1 MQAWGAIQQNKQDL
15 FTKSMFITNKALLIK
30 ATIVHQTL
38 QYTLASTSTDTQ
50 ERNAYFCH

>member
-30 ATIVHQTL
+30 ATIVQL
-38 QYTLASTSTDTQ
+38 
-50 ERNAYFCH
+50 